1 MGHSLKILGRTSSIN
16 VRKVL
21 WTCQELGI
29 DYKREDWGIGYTPT
43 QSPEFLALNPN
54 AQVPV
59 LIDDHGVLWESNTIC
74 RYLVGLYERHDLLP
88 AEPAPR
94 ARVEQW
100 MDWQA
105 TELNPSWGY
114 AFHAL
119 VRQNPDYQDPQR
131 IQAGVQAWN
140 SKMGLLEQQVL
151 KTGAY
156 VAGDEFTLAELR
168 GVYEVVWGRPIDAGN
183 FQRKVRASPDWV
195 APTGEL
201 RAAGR
206 GRPAA
211 LFRAVKTGT
220 AALDSPLVRSSW

>member
-21 WTCQELGI
+21 WTCHELGI
-29 DYKREDWGIGYTPT
+29 DYVHQDDWGIGFKPT

-54 AQVPV
+54 AQIPV

-74 RYLVGLYERHDLLP
+74 RYLVGLYQRYDLLS

-105 TELNPSWGY
+105 TELNRAWGD
-114 AFHAL
+114 AFTAL
-119 VRQNPDYQDPQR
+119 VRNNPDGLDAAQ
-131 IQAGVQAWN
+131 IEVAVQAWN
-140 SKMGLLEQQVL
+140 AKMGLLEQQLL

-156 VAGDEFTLAELR
+156 VAGDEFTLADILIGLSVHRWRMTPMEHPPYPAIAAY
-168 GVYEVVWGRPIDAGN
+168 YERLSQHQG
-183 FQRKVRASPDWV
+183 F
-195 APTGEL
+195 
-201 RAAGR
+201 
-206 GRPAA
+206 
-211 LFRAVKTGT
+211 KTF
-220 AALDSPLVRSSW
+220 ALDGHN

>member
-29 DYKREDWGIGYTPT
+29 SYDREDWGIGFTPT

-59 LIDDHGVLWESNTIC
+59 LVDDNGVLWESNTIC
-74 RYLVGLYERHDLLP
+74 RYLTGLHQRHDLLP
-88 AEPAPR
+88 TEPAAR

-119 VRQNPDYQDPQR
+119 VRKNPDYQDPQR
-131 IQAGVQAWN
+131 IKAGVKSWN
-140 SKMGLLEQQVL
+140 DKMGLLEQQL
-151 KTGAY
+151 IKTGAY
-156 VAGDEFTLAELR
+156 VAGNDFTLADILIGLSVHRWWMMPMEHPSYPA
-168 GVYEVVWGRPIDAGN
+168 VSAYYETLSQRPG
-183 FQRKVRASPDWV
+183 F
-195 APTGEL
+195 
-201 RAAGR
+201 
-206 GRPAA
+206 
-211 LFRAVKTGT
+211 KTF
-220 AALDSPLVRSSW
+220 ALDGHN

>member
-21 WTCQELGI
+21 WTCHELGI
-29 DYKREDWGIGYTPT
+29 DYTREDWGTGFKPT

-74 RYLVGLYERHDLLP
+74 RYLVGLYQRHDLLP

-105 TELNPSWGY
+105 TELNPAWGE
-114 AFHAL
+114 AFTAL
-119 VRQNPDYQDPQR
+119 VRNNPRGLDA
-131 IQAGVQAWN
+131 QAIAAAVRLWN
-140 SKMGLLEQQVL
+140 DRMGLLEQQL
-151 KTGAY
+151 AKTLAY
-156 VAGDEFTLAELR
+156 VAGDEFTLADILIGLSVHRWRSTPMEHSTLPAVEAYYQR
-168 GVYEVVWGRPIDAGN
+168 LSQRPG
-183 FQRKVRASPDWV
+183 FQ
-195 APTGEL
+195 TF
-201 RAAGR
+201 
-206 GRPAA
+206 A
-211 LFRAVKTGT
+211 LNGHN
-220 AALDSPLVRSSW
+220 

>member
-1 MGHSLKILGRTSSIN
+1 MAHSLKILGRTSSIN

-29 DYKREDWGIGYTPT
+29 DYVREDWGIGYSPT

-74 RYLVGLYERHDLLP
+74 RYLVSLHRRHDLLP

-119 VRQNPDYQDPQR
+119 VRRNPDYQDLQR
-131 IQAGVQAWN
+131 IQAGVQGWN
-140 SKMGLLEQQVL
+140 DKMCLLEQQL
-151 KTGAY
+151 RKTGAY
-156 VAGDEFTLAELR
+156 VAGPEFTLADILVGLSVHRWRNAPLAHPSFPAVDAYYQRLSLR
-168 GVYEVVWGRPIDAGN
+168 PG
-183 FQRKVRASPDWV
+183 FQ
-195 APTGEL
+195 T
-201 RAAGR
+201 
-206 GRPAA
+206 
-211 LFRAVKTGT
+211 F
-220 AALDSPLVRSSW
+220 ALDGHN